1 MNRYQLPILFIWL
14 LIITACTSPPPAS
27 PPALDLQLL
36 VATDDFAV
44 GAPRVPFLI
53 YFGPDRVADAQ
64 AVTIFLYDL
73 AVEPPELVWDGAAV
87 SYGDYQVPYWV
98 VFPELPRAGYWGLG
112 AEITLAD
119 GRQAVGQFVIEA
131 LAQSL
136 GPSVGVPAPPSENR
150 TLRTEPDIAR
160 LTSDFTNP
168 EPALYQMTV
177 AEAIATGRPTVVT
190 FTTPAFCAT
199 QICAPVLNS
208 VKEVWRQMAD
218 EANFI
223 HIEVY
228 QEFEPLVLADEIG
241 EWGLTSEP
249 WTFVL
254 DHQGRVTAR
263 LGGPVSP
270 RELLAAVNGARP

>member
-14 LIITACTSPPPAS
+14 LIITACTSPPPAP

-53 YFGPDRVADAQ
+53 YSGPDRVADAQ

-87 SYGDYQVPYWV
+87 SYSDYEVPYWV
-98 VFPELPRAGYWGLG
+98 VFPELPRAGFWGLG
-112 AEITLAD
+112 AEIALAD

-136 GPSVGVPAPPSENR
+136 GPAVGVAAPPSENR

-160 LTSDFTNP
+160 LTSDFADP

-177 AEAIATGRPTVVT
+177 AEAIDTGRPTVVT

-208 VKEVWRQMAD
+208 VKAVWRQMAA

-254 DHQGRVTAR
+254 DQQGMITAR

>member
-1 MNRYQLPILFIWL
+1 MNRYQLPFLFIWL
-14 LIITACTSPPPAS
+14 LIMTACTSAPPPPA
-27 PPALDLQLL
+27 PALDLQLV

-53 YFGPDRVADAQ
+53 YSGPDRVADAQ

-73 AVEPPELVWDGAAV
+73 AVEPPELIWDGAAV
-87 SYGDYQVPYWV
+87 SYSDYEVPYWV

-112 AEITLAD
+112 AEIRLAD

-131 LAQSL
+131 LEQSL
-136 GPSVGVPAPPSENR
+136 GPAVGALAPPSENR
-150 TLRTEPDIAR
+150 TLRSEPDIAR
-160 LTSDFTNP
+160 LTSDFTDP
-168 EPALYQMTV
+168 EPALYHMTV
-177 AEAIATGRPTVVT
+177 AEAVDTGRPTVVT

-208 VKEVWRQMAD
+208 VKAVWRQMAD
-218 EANFI
+218 QANFI

-254 DHQGRVTAR
+254 DQAGVVTAR

>member
-1 MNRYQLPILFIWL
+1 MNRYQLPFLFIWL
-14 LIITACTSPPPAS
+14 LIMTACTSAPPPPA
-27 PPALDLQLL
+27 PALDLQLV

-53 YFGPDRVADAQ
+53 YSGPDRVADAQ

-73 AVEPPELVWDGAAV
+73 AVEPPELIWDGAAV
-87 SYGDYQVPYWV
+87 SYSDYEVPYWV

-112 AEITLAD
+112 AEIRLAD

-131 LAQSL
+131 LEQSL
-136 GPSVGVPAPPSENR
+136 GPAVGALAPPSENR
-150 TLRTEPDIAR
+150 TLRSEPDIAR
-160 LTSDFTNP
+160 LTSDFTDP

-177 AEAIATGRPTVVT
+177 AEAVDTGRPTVVT

-208 VKEVWRQMAD
+208 VKAVWRQMAD
-218 EANFI
+218 QANFI

-254 DHQGRVTAR
+254 DQAGVVTAR